1 LPKTF
6 SRDLARANL
15 NGAWRVEKMAET
27 DKSDCNYK
35 VYLEKKTSQRRE
47 LVLISY
53 FLRLKKNE
61 NGILEKKISSPKNCH
76 IKGKNSLY
84 EREFQIVIDN
94 NTLNIPYGAIKEI
107 WEDVSGKINL
117 ELRLIVIFDED
128 AIREDERL
136 RLIPPTMQI

>member
-1 LPKTF
+1 LSKTF
-6 SRDLARANL
+6 SRDLARANWT
-15 NGAWRVEKMAET
+15 GGWRVEKMAET
-27 DKSDCNYK
+27 DKSDCDYK
-35 VYLEKKTSQRRE
+35 VYLEKKISQRRE

-61 NGILEKKISSPKNCH
+61 NGISEKKISPLKNCH
-76 IKGKNSLY
+76 IEGKNSLY
-84 EREFQIVIDN
+84 EREFQIVIDH

-136 RLIPPTMQI
+136 RLMPPTMQI